1 MIKYVFKRISIMF
14 VTLFIIS
21 TLTFLLVNLIP
32 GDPIGNRAKMLPPDV
47 EQAIRKKYK
56 LDEPLYKRY
65 GTFLYNI
72 VRGDMGESITMP
84 GVKVNDMI
92 KNEFPVSA
100 RLGLQAVLLGL
111 IAGLF
116 LGIIAAFNRSTWVD
130 YLVIFIA
137 LVGIS
142 IPGFVMAIL
151 IQQFLGG
158 KMGIPIVGWTSST
171 SWLSGFKYTI
181 LPTIALCFAG
191 IASNARF
198 MRTSVL
204 DVVNQDYILTAK
216 SKGIGKT
223 AITYKHVLRNAI
235 MPVVTILGPRIA
247 SIITG
252 TMVIESIF
260 AIPGLGRE
268 LIMAIGNRDYTVVMS
283 LTVFFAFLYIVSL
296 LLVDIA
302 YVFIDPRIK
311 LDINNKKE
319 GKKCLS

>member
-1 MIKYVFKRISIMF
+1 MLIKYVMKRILIMF
-14 VTLFIIS
+14 VTLFLIS
-21 TLTFLLVNLIP
+21 TLTFLLVNIIP
-32 GDPIGNRAKMLPPDV
+32 GDPIGKRAKMLPPDV

-65 GTFLYNI
+65 GTFLYDLI
-72 VRGDMGESITMP
+72 RGDMGESIIMP

-92 KNEFPVSA
+92 KNEFPISA

-111 IAGLF
+111 IVGLL
-116 LGIIAAFNRSTWVD
+116 LGITAAFNRSTWID
-130 YLVIFIA
+130 YIVIFIA

-142 IPGFVMAIL
+142 IPGFVMALL
-151 IQQFLGG
+151 IQQALGG
-158 KMGIPIVGWTSST
+158 KMGIPIVGWPSST
-171 SWLSGFKYTI
+171 SWLSGFKYTL
-181 LPTIALCFAG
+181 LPTLALSFAG
-191 IASNARF
+191 TASNARF

-235 MPVVTILGPRIA
+235 LPVVTILGPRIA
-247 SIITG
+247 GIITG
-252 TMVIESIF
+252 TIVIESIF

-283 LTVFFAFLYIVSL
+283 LTVFFAFLYIISL

-302 YVFIDPRIK
+302 YVFVDPRIK
-311 LDINNKKE
+311 LDVKNRRRIKNA
-319 GKKCLS
+319 

>member
-1 MIKYVFKRISIMF
+1 
-14 VTLFIIS
+14 
-21 TLTFLLVNLIP
+21 
-32 GDPIGNRAKMLPPDV
+32 
-47 EQAIRKKYK
+47 
-56 LDEPLYKRY
+56 
-65 GTFLYNI
+65 
-72 VRGDMGESITMP
+72 
-84 GVKVNDMI
+84 
-92 KNEFPVSA
+92 
-100 RLGLQAVLLGL
+100 
-111 IAGLF
+111 
-116 LGIIAAFNRSTWVD
+116 
-130 YLVIFIA
+130 
-137 LVGIS
+137 
-142 IPGFVMAIL
+142 
-151 IQQFLGG
+151 
-158 KMGIPIVGWTSST
+158 
-171 SWLSGFKYTI
+171 
-181 LPTIALCFAG
+181 
-191 IASNARF
+191 

-247 SIITG
+247 GIITG